1 MRPKRTAQYQSPNTG
16 KMLTEYFE
24 KKRIYKAPLGRKLN
38 LSINSILG
46 YQKNSTIQ
54 TAILWDLST
63 ALSHNFF
70 MDLAVLM
77 PKEFTTEV
85 DLFLEKDEKIAQL
98 EHEILILKTEK
109 EILLKVVGN

>member
-1 MRPKRTAQYQSPNTG
+1 MTNYKPKV
-16 KMLTEYFE
+16 TEYFE
-24 KKRIYKAPLGRKLN
+24 KKRIRKVALGRMLN
-38 LSINSILG
+38 LCIHSILG
-46 YQKNSTIQ
+46 YPKNCTIQ

-85 DLFLEKDEKIAQL
+85 DLFLEKNQKIAQ
-98 EHEILILKTEK
+98 
-109 EILLKVVGN
+109 VVCLGSVASKKKAE